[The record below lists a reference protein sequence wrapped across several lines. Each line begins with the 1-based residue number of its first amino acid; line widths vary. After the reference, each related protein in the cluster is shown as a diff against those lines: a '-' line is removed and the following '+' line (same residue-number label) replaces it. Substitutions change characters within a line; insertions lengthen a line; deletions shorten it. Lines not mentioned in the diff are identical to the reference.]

1 MIIKL
6 YLFCLLLFIPYNVSM
21 GQDTMSS
28 MLDTEE
34 DFNFI
39 EIKLRA
45 YMEDLEFLVSEIDL
59 VSLKELEQLDTE
71 FQLMNTKH
79 SFYCQAQ
86 QAFIVKSDSLMN
98 LVAYYQQQAQIATDL
113 IQKQFRNFQMQDD
126 FKQAEDFIMSQDS
139 IYERMLRQTMLLS
152 QIEETASEL
161 EKIKGYEQLIFA
173 DVEKQ
178 FQQAKVA
185 AELIPSLKIRQK
197 KLEEKYIE
205 LKNNS
210 ESIQNAEYQPFFQ
223 RVKDK
228 LIGIAA
234 IGVIL
239 MLVNTILTKIQSIKN
254 IRESQKK
261 MEEMMQKTKKN
272 YPKI

>member
-6 YLFCLLLFIPYNVSM
+6 YLFCLLLFIPYNVSK
-21 GQDTMSS
+21 GQDVMSS

-39 EIKLRA
+39 EIKLRG
-45 YMEDLEFLVSEIDL
+45 YVEDLDFLVSEIDL
-59 VSLKELEQLDTE
+59 VSLKELEQLDAE

-86 QAFIVKSDSLMN
+86 QAFIVNSDSLMN

-139 IYERMLRQTMLLS
+139 IYERMLRQAMLLS

-197 KLEEKYIE
+197 KLEEKYIQ
-205 LKNNS
+205 LKNDS
-210 ESIQNAEYQPFFQ
+210 ESIQKAEYQPFFQ

-239 MLVNTILTKIQSIKN
+239 MLVNTILTKIQSIKKN
-254 IRESQKK
+254 RESQKQ